1 MMDATTYSTRN
12 AMRRR
17 WVCRGPPS
25 AMAPVPTVP
34 MKNFFL
40 LPLRSARL
48 PRTGMSSASTSE
60 ATVSA

>member
-12 AMRRR
+12 AMAAVGMPRAA
-17 WVCRGPPS
+17 S

-48 PRTGMSSASTSE
+48 PRTGLSSASTSE